1 MTKIIS
7 PCKKI
12 CKITATAKVCVGCG
26 RTREEI
32 AGWSRMTHYQRTQI
46 MKRLEVKGNK

>member
-26 RTREEI
+26 RTRAEI
-32 AGWSRMTHYQRTQI
+32 AGWSQMTHYQRTQI
-46 MKRLEVKGNK
+46 MKRLELKGNT